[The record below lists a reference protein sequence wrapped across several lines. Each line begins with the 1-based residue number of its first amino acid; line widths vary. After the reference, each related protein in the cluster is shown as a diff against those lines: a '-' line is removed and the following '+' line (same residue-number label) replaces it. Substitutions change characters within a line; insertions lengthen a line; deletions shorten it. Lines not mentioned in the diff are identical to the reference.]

1 MGTVATG
8 INEVVA
14 TGGDMAMVTM
24 ETDMR
29 VKDTTIDMK
38 VTVMTGD
45 LDTMKAEDIIHIS
58 VF

>member
-1 MGTVATG
+1 MGTAATG
-8 INEVVA
+8 VNEVVA

-45 LDTMKAEDIIHIS
+45 LDTTKAEDIIHIS